1 MKILNTSLFALLL
14 MISCTE
20 KKEIPIVLPTA
31 PVADLNWR
39 FESTPIWQDEFDGSS
54 SLDQSKWSFETG
66 GSGWGN
72 NESQFYTAGNNANLD
87 NGNLI
92 ITAKKELVSGKSY
105 TSSRIVSRGKG
116 DFLYGRFEIRA
127 KLPRG
132 RGTWPAIWMLP
143 TDNVFGPWPGSGEI
157 DIMEHV
163 GFDQNK
169 IHCSIHTSA
178 YNGSRG
184 NPKSAFKVVPGV
196 SDEFHVYRVDWTP
209 YAIRGYIDND
219 TQPYFEYTND
229 NNGFTTWPFNK
240 RFYLLMNIAVGGNWG
255 GAQGIDDNIFPQT
268 MAIDYVRVY
277 KMIEQ

>member
-1 MKILNTSLFALLL
+1 MKFPYIACLAMLFVT
-14 MISCTE
+14 SCTE
-20 KKEIPIVLPTA
+20 KKEIPIIKPAA
-31 PVADLNWR
+31 PVAELNWR
-39 FESTPIWQDEFDGSS
+39 FESTPVWQDEFDGSTT
-54 SLDQSKWSFETG
+54 LDQSKWTFETG
-66 GSGWGN
+66 GTGWGN
-72 NESQFYTAGNNANLD
+72 NEAQFYTAGNNASVE

-116 DFLYGRFEIRA
+116 DFLFGRFEVRA

-143 TDNVFGPWPGSGEI
+143 TDNAFGPWPGSGEI

-169 IHCSIHTSA
+169 IHSSVHTSA
-178 YNGSRG
+178 FNGSRG
-184 NPKSAFKVVPGV
+184 NQKSASKIVPGV
-196 SDEFHVYRVDWTP
+196 SDDFHTYRVDWTP
-209 YAIRGYIDND
+209 YAVRGYIDND
-219 TQPYFEYTND
+219 TEPYFEFTND
-229 NNGFTTWPFNK
+229 NAGFTTWPFNK

-268 MAIDYVRVY
+268 MTIDYVRVY